1 MKVKVRLYGT
11 FSQKVP
17 DYQQS
22 EEIEV
27 EVPEGATVKDLL
39 SLLQI
44 PVSGSEK
51 AVVSIDGRIR
61 KASDEITSGAHA
73 QIFQPMHGG

>member
-1 MKVKVRLYGT
+1 MKVKVKLYGT
-11 FSQKVP
+11 FAQKVSG
-17 DYQQS
+17 YQESQG
-22 EEIEV
+22 IEV
-27 EVPEGATVKDLL
+27 EVPEGATVKELL

-61 KASDEITSGAHA
+61 KASDEIPSDAHA
-73 QIFQPMHGG
+73 QIFQPMAGG